1 MKLAYNWNTLQFRW
15 SFLKDVTGKCLQT
28 DARLYITG
36 SQTNCCKYHLDY

>member
-1 MKLAYNWNTLQFRW
+1 MKLPYKWNNLHFSV

-36 SQTNCCKYHLDY
+36 SQTNCFKDHLDY